1 MLKRTNFKRLL
12 MLTTALFTLLI
23 TSCRKDP
30 EVSLVNK
37 AKIHQVKNAEKLQ
50 SLLNEGNYR
59 GTSGGLFE
67 TGDLATPETGDA
79 PNSESTGS
87 RDYVDTNVQVSGVD
101 EGDII
106 KTDGN
111 EIYYV
116 PQYTNN
122 LLVFTVSDEGEIEL
136 KHELVTDTYYIES
149 MYLLSEYVMTISYGG
164 GFYGAYRTGDLTSEE
179 VRGEGEETAVAVMTP
194 YFYGGRVTLYERS
207 NFTVSY
213 TLDLNYYITDHR
225 LINDSLFFIGNKFLY
240 EGEFVPSYKV
250 NEGEEVRLSY
260 DEIYYFSD
268 TLVQGMTV
276 IGGLKVKTNPAQI
289 TVSQK
294 AYLTS
299 SYWNR
304 DIFVSHENLY
314 VLSPNYIYEHN
325 AGSHESYQT
334 TTIMQHALNVND
346 AKTSFVAASTVV
358 GATLNQFSSD
368 EYNGHFRIATT
379 NQKSSWQMRLS
390 GEYVQDSYEVKV
402 TNYLYILKANKS
414 QNEFTLVGF
423 LDEGLGK
430 PGETIKSVRFEK
442 DRAMIVTFLQ
452 TDPLYVINLSDPSK
466 PLVTDAIELP
476 GYDVYQHPWGDNNL
490 LGFGYDA
497 DSFGFVRGMKLTAYD
512 ITEGNAREIETYKF
526 INNTTAGVGEYVYA
540 WSEALSNHHA
550 MLVSPRHNIFGFP
563 LHKSTYE
570 YRDDGLVM
578 KYESAYYLFKIDF
591 SSNPVIKSPFII
603 KHDLAATSYG
613 YVNRAVMI
621 SDNIFT
627 FSRYAV
633 VTFNLTSEQVTSELM
648 L

>member
-1 MLKRTNFKRLL
+1 
-12 MLTTALFTLLI
+12 MLTTALFTLLL
-23 TSCRKDP
+23 TSCRKEP

-37 AKIHQVKNAEKLQ
+37 AKIQQVKNAEKLQ
-50 SLLNEGNYR
+50 SLLDEGNDR
-59 GTSGGLFE
+59 GRGDGWFQ
-67 TGDLATPETGDA
+67 TGDMAVPEAGEA

-122 LLVFTVSDEGEIEL
+122 LLVFTVGDEGEIDL
-136 KHELVTDTYYIES
+136 KHELVTDSYYIES
-149 MYLLSEYVMTISYGG
+149 MYLLNDYVMTISYGG
-164 GFYGAYRTGDLTSEE
+164 GFYGAYRADSLTSEE
-179 VRGEGEETAVAVMTP
+179 VRGEAEDTAVAVMTP
-194 YFYGGRVTLYERS
+194 YFYGGRVTLYERL

-240 EGEFVPSYKV
+240 EGEFVPGYKV
-250 NEGEEVRLSY
+250 NEGEAVRLSY
-260 DEIYYFSD
+260 DDIYYFSD

-276 IGGLKVKTNPAQI
+276 VGGLKVKTDPAQI

-304 DIFVSHENLY
+304 DIYVSFENLY
-314 VLSPNYIYEHN
+314 ILSPNYIYDYSGN
-325 AGSHESYQT
+325 NHESYQT
-334 TTIMQHALNVND
+334 TTIMQHALSVTD
-346 AKTSFVAASTVV
+346 ATTSFVAASTVV
-358 GATLNQFSSD
+358 GATLTQFSAD
-368 EYNGHFRIATT
+368 EYNGYFRIATT
-379 NQKSSWQMRLS
+379 DQKSSWQTRLS
-390 GEYVQDSYEVKV
+390 GEYVTDSYKVEV
-402 TNYLYILKANKS
+402 TNYLYILKVNKG

-430 PGETIKSVRFEK
+430 PGESIKSVRFEK

-466 PLVTDAIELP
+466 PLITDAIELP
-476 GYDVYQHPWGDNNL
+476 GYDVYQHPWGDDNL

-497 DSFGFVRGMKLTAYD
+497 DHAGFVRGMKLTAYD
-512 ITEGNAREIETYKF
+512 ITEGSAREIETYK
-526 INNTTAGVGEYVYA
+526 ITNNTIQNVGEYVYA
-540 WSEALSNHHA
+540 WSEALSNHRA
-550 MLVSPRHNIFGFP
+550 MLVSPRHKLFGFP

-570 YRDDGLVM
+570 YRDDGLMM

-591 SSNPVIKSPFII
+591 SSEQVIKRPFII
-603 KHDLAATSYG
+603 KHDLASTSYG

-621 SDNIFT
+621 NDNVFT

-633 VTFNLTSEQVTSELM
+633 ITFNLISEEVTSELV